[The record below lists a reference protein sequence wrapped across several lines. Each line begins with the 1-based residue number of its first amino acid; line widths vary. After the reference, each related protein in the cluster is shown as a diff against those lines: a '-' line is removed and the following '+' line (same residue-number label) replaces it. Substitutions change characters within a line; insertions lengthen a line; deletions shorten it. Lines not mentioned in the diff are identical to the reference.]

1 MLQNHSLKSLKNFN
15 PNKVPIS
22 LYIHLPW
29 CEKRC
34 PYCDFNINTNKLDGD
49 EERLLAAL
57 NQDLQD
63 SMKYI
68 QKRKFCSVYFGGGT
82 PSLVSS
88 KIIKRIIKNLN
99 DMDLL
104 KEECEISFELNPKEV
119 SHSYLNE
126 IIAAGVNRVSI
137 GIQSFDQGV
146 LDSLER
152 NHSTNDS
159 YQAIK
164 IASEFKNINIS
175 IDLIYAVMNQSIASL
190 KQDIEIFCKN
200 KIDHLSLYQLTIEP
214 NTIFYK
220 KELNIPSDKTI
231 ESMELAVKDILNK
244 NNIFQYE
251 VSSWSKNN
259 KVSKH
264 NMNYWLYG
272 DYLGIGPGAHSKI
285 TTENSIT
292 RMIKLKKVGSYI
304 NNPSKIKIIK
314 INESTY
320 DLDLAMNVLR
330 VKSGTSFE
338 DLEKRGIYISDTF
351 KEKLCIAHKKGLIEK
366 NVIKATNQGYKFL
379 NDTVNTFN

>member
-1 MLQNHSLKSLKNFN
+1 MLQDHSLKSLKNFN

-49 EERLLAAL
+49 EERLLVAL
-57 NQDLQD
+57 NQDLKD

-68 QKRKFCSVYFGGGT
+68 QKRKFCSIYFGGGT

-88 KIIKRIIKNLN
+88 KIIKKIIKNLK
-99 DMDLL
+99 DMNLL

-119 SHSYLNE
+119 SESYLNK

-137 GIQSFDQGV
+137 GIQSFDQEV
-146 LDSLER
+146 LDNLER
-152 NHSTNDS
+152 NHSANDS

-164 IASEFKNINIS
+164 IASGYKNINIS
-175 IDLIYAVMNQSIASL
+175 IDLIYGIMDQSIDSL

-231 ESMELAVKDILNK
+231 ESMELAAKDILNR
-244 NNIFQYE
+244 NNIYQYE
-251 VSSWSKNN
+251 VSSWAKDN

-285 TTENSIT
+285 TEKNSIT
-292 RMIKLKKVGSYI
+292 RIIKLKKVESYI
-304 NNPSKIKIIK
+304 NNPSKITKVKIDD
-314 INESTY
+314 SSY

-330 VKSGTSFE
+330 VKNGTSFK
-338 DLEKRGIYISDTF
+338 DLEKRGVYIPDTF
-351 KEKLCIAHKKGLIEK
+351 KEKLFMSYKKGLIEK
-366 NVIKATNQGYKFL
+366 NLIKATDQGYKFL
-379 NDTVNTFN
+379 NDTVNNFN

>member
-1 MLQNHSLKSLKNFN
+1 MGH
-15 PNKVPIS
+15 
-22 LYIHLPW
+22 
-29 CEKRC
+29 
-34 PYCDFNINTNKLDGD
+34 
-49 EERLLAAL
+49 
-57 NQDLQD
+57 
-63 SMKYI
+63 
-68 QKRKFCSVYFGGGT
+68 
-82 PSLVSS
+82 
-88 KIIKRIIKNLN
+88 
-99 DMDLL
+99 L

-320 DLDLAMNVLR
+320 DLDLAMNLLR
-330 VKSGTSFE
+330 VKNGTSFK

>member
-57 NQDLQD
+57 NQDLQH

-99 DMDLL
+99 DMGHL

-231 ESMELAVKDILNK
+231 ESMELTAKDILNK

-320 DLDLAMNVLR
+320 DLDLAMNLLR
-330 VKSGTSFE
+330 VKNGTSFK

>member
-1 MLQNHSLKSLKNFN
+1 LKNFN
-15 PNKVPIS
+15 PKKVPIS

-49 EERLLAAL
+49 EEKLLVAL
-57 NQDLQD
+57 NQDLKD
-63 SMKYI
+63 SMQYI
-68 QKRKFCSVYFGGGT
+68 QKRKFCSIYFGGGT
-82 PSLVSS
+82 PSLVSA
-88 KIIKRIIKNLN
+88 KIIKKIIKNLK
-99 DMDLL
+99 DMRLL

-119 SHSYLNE
+119 THSYIKEL
-126 IIAAGVNRVSI
+126 IAAGVNRVSI
-137 GIQSFDQGV
+137 GIQSFDQVV

-152 NHSTNDS
+152 NHSANES
-159 YQAIK
+159 HQAIK
-164 IASEFKNINIS
+164 IASGFKNINIS
-175 IDLIYAVMNQSIASL
+175 IDLIYGIMNQSIDSL

-231 ESMELAVKDILNK
+231 ESMELAAKDVLNR
-244 NNIFQYE
+244 NNVFQYE
-251 VSSWSKNN
+251 ISSWAKNK

-285 TTENSIT
+285 TEENSIT
-292 RMIKLKKVGSYI
+292 RMIKLKKVESYI
-304 NNPSKIKIIK
+304 NNPLKITRIKIDD
-314 INESTY
+314 SSY

-330 VKSGTSFE
+330 VKNGASFNE
-338 DLEKRGIYISDTF
+338 LEQRGIHVPKTF
-351 KEKLCIAHKKGLIEK
+351 KEKLYTGYKKGLIEK
-366 NVIKATNQGYKFL
+366 NIVKATDQGYKFL
-379 NDTVNTFN
+379 NDTINTFN

>member
-1 MLQNHSLKSLKNFN
+1 MLQNYLSKSLKNFN

-49 EERLLAAL
+49 EERLLVAL

-68 QKRKFCSVYFGGGT
+68 QKRKFCSIYFGGGT

-88 KIIKRIIKNLN
+88 KIIKRIIKNLKK
-99 DMDLL
+99 MDLL

-126 IIAAGVNRVSI
+126 IFAAGVNRVSI
-137 GIQSFDQGV
+137 GIQSFDQEV

-152 NHSTNDS
+152 NHSASDS

-175 IDLIYAVMNQSIASL
+175 IDLIYGVMNQSIASL
-190 KQDIEIFCKN
+190 RQDIEIFCKN

-231 ESMELAVKDILNK
+231 ESMELAAKDILNR

-285 TTENSIT
+285 TKKNSIT
-292 RMIKLKKVGSYI
+292 RMIKLKKVESYI
-304 NNPSKIKIIK
+304 NNPLKITKVIIDD
-314 INESTY
+314 SSY

-330 VKSGTSFE
+330 VKNGSSFK
-338 DLEKRGIYISDTF
+338 DLEKRGVYIPDTF
-351 KEKLCIAHKKGLIEK
+351 KEKLFMSYKKGLIEK
-366 NVIKATNQGYKFL
+366 NLIKATDQGYKFL
-379 NDTVNTFN
+379 NDTVNNFS

>member
-1 MLQNHSLKSLKNFN
+1 LKNFI

-49 EERLLAAL
+49 EERLLDAL
-57 NQDLQD
+57 NQDLRD
-63 SMKYI
+63 SMQYI
-68 QKRKFCSVYFGGGT
+68 QKRKFCSIYFGGGT

-88 KIIKRIIKNLN
+88 KIIKRIIKNLK
-99 DMDLL
+99 DMNLL
-104 KEECEISFELNPKEV
+104 KEECEINFELNPKEV
-119 SHSYLNE
+119 THSYMKE
-126 IIAAGVNRVSI
+126 IITAGINRVSI

-152 NHSTNDS
+152 NHSANES
-159 YQAIK
+159 HQAIK
-164 IASEFKNINIS
+164 IASGFKNINIS
-175 IDLIYAVMNQSIASL
+175 IDLIYGIMNQSIDSL

-231 ESMELAVKDILNK
+231 ESMELAAKDVLNR
-244 NNIFQYE
+244 NNVFQYE
-251 VSSWSKNN
+251 ISSWAKNK

-285 TTENSIT
+285 TEENSIT
-292 RMIKLKKVGSYI
+292 RMIKLKKVESYI
-304 NNPSKIKIIK
+304 NNPLKITRIKIDD
-314 INESTY
+314 SSY
-320 DLDLAMNVLR
+320 DLDVAMNVLR
-330 VKSGTSFE
+330 VKNGTSFE
-338 DLEKRGIYISDTF
+338 DLKKRGVYISDTF
-351 KEKLCIAHKKGLIEK
+351 KEKLFIGYKKGLIEK
-366 NVIKATNQGYKFL
+366 NLVRATHQGYKFL
-379 NDTVNTFN
+379 NDTVNIFN

>member
-1 MLQNHSLKSLKNFN
+1 LKNFN

-49 EERLLAAL
+49 EERLLVAL

-68 QKRKFCSVYFGGGT
+68 QKRKFCSIYFGGGT

-88 KIIKRIIKNLN
+88 KIIKRIIKNLKK
-99 DMDLL
+99 MDLL

-126 IIAAGVNRVSI
+126 IFAAGVNRVSI
-137 GIQSFDQGV
+137 GIQSFDQEV

-152 NHSTNDS
+152 NHSASDS

-175 IDLIYAVMNQSIASL
+175 IDLIYGVMNQSIASL
-190 KQDIEIFCKN
+190 RQDIEIFCKN

-231 ESMELAVKDILNK
+231 ESMELAAKDILNR

-292 RMIKLKKVGSYI
+292 RMIKLKKVESYI
-304 NNPSKIKIIK
+304 NNPLKITKVIIDD
-314 INESTY
+314 SSY

-330 VKSGTSFE
+330 VKNGSSYK
-338 DLEKRGIYISDTF
+338 DLEKRGVYIPDTF
-351 KEKLCIAHKKGLIEK
+351 KEKLFMSYKKGLIEK
-366 NVIKATNQGYKFL
+366 NLIKATDQGYKFL
-379 NDTVNTFN
+379 NDTVNNFN